1 MIIVPKLLKGVWG
14 VEEQKFTSSTLTLSD
29 FIWQFPPV
37 VWQPKVDLLN
47 QKGSFSSASPEMSN
61 TNRNGLQQME
71 QCTVW
76 ESRVLT
82 NKGEEVPS
90 DLEKNIIIRL
100 QT

>member
-1 MIIVPKLLKGVWG
+1 M
-14 VEEQKFTSSTLTLSD
+14 
-29 FIWQFPPV
+29 
-37 VWQPKVDLLN
+37 DLLN

-90 DLEKNIIIRL
+90 DLGKNIIIRL
-100 QT
+100 QTKKANKAGNLDGSPQKF